1 MRAFW
6 TAFSIVLLIN
16 VLAILGFLGY
26 LRYTDRLDRHRF
38 DQVVAI
44 FRTTLAQEAELKA
57 QAEAQAQRAE
67 AERQRQAHLA
77 QVAQGPVTTV
87 EQLDLDRQ
95 RQERSML
102 QLERF
107 REEMRALQRQLDL
120 ARQVVAAQQE
130 QVKTDRQRLVD
141 EFGKE
146 QALRDDR
153 DFRQAVELYEQLRP
167 RQTKEMFRALID
179 QKRQEEVVEYLAN
192 MQPRKAAAVLK
203 EFKQPEEI
211 RLAADLV
218 EALRSRGVDLL
229 RSARNSSEPTS

>member
-6 TAFSIVLLIN
+6 TAFSIVLFIN
-16 VLAILGFLGY
+16 VLAVLGLLGY
-26 LRYTDRLDRHRF
+26 LHYTDRLDRQRL
-38 DQVVAI
+38 DKVAGVFSLTI
-44 FRTTLAQEAELKA
+44 AQENEQKA
-57 QAEAQAQRAE
+57 QAQAQAQREE
-67 AERQRQAHLA
+67 AERQRQAHLQ
-77 QVAQGPVTTV
+77 QVAQGPVTTI
-87 EQLDLDRQ
+87 EQLELDRQ

-130 QVKTDRQRLVD
+130 QVKVDRQRLVD

-153 DFRQAVELYEQLRP
+153 DFRQAVELYESLRP
-167 RQTKEMFRALID
+167 RQTKEMFRALIAQD
-179 QKRQEEVVEYLAN
+179 RQEEVVKYLAN

-211 RLAADLV
+211 KLAADLV
-218 EALRSRGVDLL
+218 EALRRRGVDLL
-229 RSARNSSEPTS
+229 QNARASVEPTS

>member
-1 MRAFW
+1 
-6 TAFSIVLLIN
+6 
-16 VLAILGFLGY
+16 
-26 LRYTDRLDRHRF
+26 DRHRF

-87 EQLDLDRQ
+87 EQLELDRQ

-153 DFRQAVELYEQLRP
+153 DFRQAVELYESLRP
-167 RQTKEMFRALID
+167 RQTKEMFRSLID
-179 QKRQEEVVEYLAN
+179 QRRQEEVVEYLAS